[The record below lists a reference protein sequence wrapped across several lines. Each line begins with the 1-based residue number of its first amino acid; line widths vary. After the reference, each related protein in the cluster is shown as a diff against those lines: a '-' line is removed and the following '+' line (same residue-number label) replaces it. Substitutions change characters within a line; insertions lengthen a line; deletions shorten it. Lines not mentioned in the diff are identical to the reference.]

1 MNRELLD
8 KWLNGTISPSE
19 LDELKQDAAFQEYL
33 KIDSFMKRLDLPDT
47 SVSEGLD
54 NLKKRISEPSKGKVI
69 RLSPLLKI
77 AAAAA
82 VILLVGYIYLTSI
95 PTDFE
100 TKLAETQLLELPDK
114 SRVTLNENSEL
125 KFNHRNWDEN
135 RKVEL
140 RGEAYFEVAKGKKF
154 EVVTEHG
161 SVEVLG
167 TKFNGSDRTGIFRVT
182 WYEGLVRIIY
192 NGQATEIRPGNA
204 ISLSGGKI
212 NSEKKYTT
220 QPGWLHNESSFENV
234 RLKWVLEELKT
245 VYNVNI
251 ISENIDV
258 DLRYTGSFTN
268 TDLDSAL
275 QTITL
280 PMRLE
285 YAIENNNVILTPK
298 E

>member
-1 MNRELLD
+1 MVRPP
-8 KWLNGTISPSE
+8 KYVP
-19 LDELKQDAAFQEYL
+19 
-33 KIDSFMKRLDLPDT
+33 
-47 SVSEGLD
+47 
-54 NLKKRISEPSKGKVI
+54 
-69 RLSPLLKI
+69 
-77 AAAAA
+77 
-82 VILLVGYIYLTSI
+82 
-95 PTDFE
+95 
-100 TKLAETQLLELPDK
+100 ETQSPCPAAK
-114 SRVTLNENSEL
+114 SIQ
-125 KFNHRNWDEN
+125 K
-135 RKVEL
+135 
-140 RGEAYFEVAKGKKF
+140 
-154 EVVTEHG
+154 
-161 SVEVLG
+161 
-167 TKFNGSDRTGIFRVT
+167 
-182 WYEGLVRIIY
+182 
-192 NGQATEIRPGNA
+192 
-204 ISLSGGKI
+204 
-212 NSEKKYTT
+212 KKYTT